1 MTELELERST
11 LRRVNGRILPF
22 VLLLY
27 IIAMIDRTN
36 VGFAALQM
44 NEDLGFSASVFG
56 FGAGVFFL
64 GYALFEV
71 PSNLILA
78 RVGAR
83 RWIARILF
91 TWGLFATAMMFVNN
105 ATTFYIL
112 RFMLGVAEAGFLPGI
127 LYYLSFW
134 YPAAQRAQAVSWFM
148 IGIPLA
154 QVIGAPLAGLLL
166 SLDGLWGL
174 HGWQW
179 MYLIEG
185 LPAILLTGAVLLLL
199 TDHPD
204 HAEWLTPQQ
213 RNWLSSRIRAEQAA
227 AGARHSHS
235 VRAALLHPVVWLL
248 AFLAFAFQTGSY
260 GLQFW
265 TPQIVK
271 NWSGLDPLG
280 IGLVT
285 AIPYFAAAVGMV
297 LIGRSSDRSG
307 ERFFHIAVPSL
318 VGALGFIAA
327 GFVISP
333 VLGVLALTVAAVGDM
348 GTRGPFWSLPTRFL
362 TAAASAGGIALI
374 NTVGSLGGF
383 VGPFAVGLVK
393 DATGLYAGGLLLM
406 ALLLTLGAVVAV
418 SLRHRDELK
427 PVTESGH

>member
-105 ATTFYIL
+105 ATEFYIL